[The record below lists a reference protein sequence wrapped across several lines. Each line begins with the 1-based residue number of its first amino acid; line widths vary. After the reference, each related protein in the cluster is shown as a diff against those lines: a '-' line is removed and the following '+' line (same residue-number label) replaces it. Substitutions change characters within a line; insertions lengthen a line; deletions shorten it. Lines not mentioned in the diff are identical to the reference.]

1 MQGKVKLENVTIVLH
16 RPKYSENIGA
26 AARAACNMGIK
37 RLKVV
42 APENYDLDKILKLAT
57 HAVSPVV
64 EKIEVHDNLCD
75 AVADFHY
82 VVGTTARMG
91 GQRHVVTS
99 PLIIAEKLV
108 PISAN
113 NNVAI
118 IFGQEDKGLSN
129 EDIRFCHILVN
140 IPTADFSSINLAQA
154 VMIICY
160 AIYNAGADERNK
172 NIPRLA
178 SRHELEGMYA
188 QLKDILAR
196 ISYINPENPDY
207 WMLKFRDFFNRIQL
221 RAREVSIV
229 RGICRQIDWYGNKC
243 FQNGKK
249 RGK

>member
-1 MQGKVKLENVTIVLH
+1 MQAKVKLENITIVLH

-57 HAVSPVV
+57 HAASPVV
-64 EKIEVHDNLCD
+64 EKIDLHDNLYD
-75 AVADFHY
+75 AVADFYY

-99 PLIIAEKLV
+99 PLVVAEKLV
-108 PISAN
+108 SISAN

-118 IFGQEDKGLSN
+118 IFGPEDRGLSN

-140 IPTADFSSINLAQA
+140 IPTADFSSINLGQA
-154 VMIICY
+154 VMIMCY
-160 AIYNAGADERNK
+160 AIYNAGVDERNK
-172 NIPRLA
+172 NVPRLA
-178 SRHELEGMYA
+178 SRHELEGMYV

-207 WMLKFRDFFNRIQL
+207 WMLKFRDFFNRVQL
-221 RAREVSIV
+221 RAREVSII

-243 FQNGKK
+243 FQDGKK
-249 RGK
+249 

>member
-37 RLKVV
+37 QLKVV

-57 HAVSPVV
+57 HAASPVV
-64 EKIEVHDNLCD
+64 ENIDLHDNLYD
-75 AVADFHY
+75 AVAGFYY

-91 GQRHVVTS
+91 GQRHVVIS
-99 PLIIAEKLV
+99 PLIVAEKLV
-108 PISAN
+108 SISAN

-118 IFGQEDKGLSN
+118 IFGPEDRGLSN

-140 IPTADFSSINLAQA
+140 IPTADFSSINLGQA
-154 VMIICY
+154 VMIMCY
-160 AIYNAGADERNK
+160 AIYNAGVDERNK
-172 NIPRLA
+172 NVPRLA
-178 SRHELEGMYA
+178 SRHELEGMYV

-207 WMLKFRDFFNRIQL
+207 WMLKFRDFFNRVQL
-221 RAREVSIV
+221 RAREVSII

-243 FQNGKK
+243 FQDGKK
-249 RGK
+249 